1 MNENLEVD
9 PATLHTV
16 GRDLH
21 TAADDSTEAF
31 SRSHAGVSAAAA
43 GLFSGSR
50 QALQAKVDQWKP
62 TTAAIVN
69 TVREHGGHL
78 HTSAALY
85 NKTDGDTSTA
95 LYVAGDTPRRTLNL
109 DV

>member
-1 MNENLEVD
+1 MDENLKVD
-9 PATLHTV
+9 PAGLHTV
-16 GRDLH
+16 GQNLQ
-21 TAADDSTEAF
+21 TAADDSTAAF
-31 SRSHAGVSAAAA
+31 SRSHASVSAAAD

-62 TTAAIVN
+62 TTAAIVA
-69 TVREHGGHL
+69 TVREHGSNL

-95 LYVAGDTPRRTLNL
+95 LYVAGDKPDRPLNL